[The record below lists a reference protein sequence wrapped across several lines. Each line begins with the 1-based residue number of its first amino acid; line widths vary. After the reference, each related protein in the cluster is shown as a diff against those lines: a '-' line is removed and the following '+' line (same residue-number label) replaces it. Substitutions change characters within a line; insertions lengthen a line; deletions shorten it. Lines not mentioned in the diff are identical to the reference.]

1 MNVLYNA
8 EKLSANSEDWLEI
21 VICTIELNLLY
32 VNFISFILS
41 TLSTCCHMW
50 AGTIM
55 VFIAVLLIDF
65 LSIKDNKCRMQNVNE
80 EKSTIK

>member
-1 MNVLYNA
+1 MNVLYKA
-8 EKLSANSEDWLEI
+8 EKLSANSEGWQEL

-32 VNFISFILS
+32 VNFISFVLS
-41 TLSTCCHMW
+41 TLSTCSHMW

-55 VFIAVLLIDF
+55 IFIAALLIDL
-65 LSIKDNKCRMQNVNE
+65 LSIKDNKCRRQNINE